1 MPKQIGKKILDRTS
15 IFLAPNFQ
23 VVIHMLNLWL
33 SLEGVGEGRMVT
45 RWIFGCPGFTLLNR
59 GSWSFV
65 SIIDGLRSV
74 YLKIQNIPG
83 LGGKG
88 MKLHHFFFFSFLL
101 FCY

>member
-33 SLEGVGEGRMVT
+33 SLEGVGEGRIVT
-45 RWIFGCPGFTLLNR
+45 SWIFGCPGLTRLNR

-65 SIIDGLRSV
+65 LMIDGLGSF
-74 YLKIQNIPG
+74 YLKIQNIHG
-83 LGGKG
+83 LGVKG
-88 MKLHHFFFFSFLL
+88 MKLHFFFFSILL
-101 FCY
+101 ICC